1 MDCPGSMQMAGVV
14 MYLRA
19 PLMLLH
25 LVAWSGTGIIGS
37 LIYSRKCLSEVVD
50 MEPIRPDDDELRA
63 GTARAGEPKEKKAEP
78 ARQAKSADYRKDPH
92 QKPPGSPPSPPSGGG
107 SGKGGS
113 GKLVGLLV
121 VLLVVSVA
129 AGAGLVWQ
137 QSQRLAVLEEQVE
150 EADYWV
156 RQSKLTLA
164 RFEGDLTET
173 GESLEQRGS
182 TIDQRLTEQKDLIA
196 AANSEIRKL
205 WVIANERNKK
215 TLEEQAGQIAA
226 LKATADEQAGSLAG
240 LAEVQESVKSD
251 IGSLN
256 EAVSSLDGETDALA
270 GNDER
275 LRKQL
280 ETLVSE
286 VGGLEAGV
294 ERSLQR
300 LRQEQGLTI
309 DGMESRLSAL
319 ENAQENVSEAA
330 PRINR
335 AEARIASLEETIKSI
350 DASRAQLTSR
360 LVRLSEQVDALR

>member
-1 MDCPGSMQMAGVV
+1 
-14 MYLRA
+14 
-19 PLMLLH
+19 
-25 LVAWSGTGIIGS
+25 
-37 LIYSRKCLSEVVD
+37 

-63 GTARAGEPKEKKAEP
+63 GTAQAGKPEQKKPTPE
-78 ARQAKSADYRKDPH
+78 RQAKSADYRKGPGRA
-92 QKPPGSPPSPPSGGG
+92 QPRTPPPPPSGGG

-121 VLLVVSVA
+121 TLLVVSVA

-137 QSQRLAVLEEQVE
+137 QAQRLAVLEEQVE

-182 TIDQRLTEQKDLIA
+182 TIEQRLTEQKDLIEN
-196 AANSEIRKL
+196 ANSEIRKL

-215 TLEEQAGQIAA
+215 QLEEHAGQIAA
-226 LKATADEQAGSLAG
+226 LKATMDGQAGSLTG
-240 LAEVQESVKSD
+240 LAEAQEGIKSD
-251 IGSLN
+251 IGSLD
-256 EAVSSLDGETDALA
+256 EALRLLDGETDTLA
-270 GNDER
+270 ANDAR
-275 LRKQL
+275 LQKQL
-280 ETLVSE
+280 ATLVSE
-286 VGGLEAGV
+286 VDGLDVGI

-300 LRQEQGLTI
+300 FRQEQNLTI

-319 ENAQENVSEAA
+319 ENTQENLSEAA

>member
-1 MDCPGSMQMAGVV
+1 MAEVIRG
-14 MYLRA
+14 LR
-19 PLMLLH
+19 PRYPSLH

-37 LIYSRKCLSEVVD
+37 LVYSRPYLSEVVD

-63 GTARAGEPKEKKAEP
+63 GTARAGEPKEKKAESE
-78 ARQAKSADYRKDPH
+78 RQAKPADYRKEPDRKQP
-92 QKPPGSPPSPPSGGG
+92 KAPPPPSGGG
-107 SGKGGS
+107 SGKGSGKSGS

-156 RQSKLTLA
+156 RQSKLALA

-182 TIDQRLTEQKDLIA
+182 TIDQRLTEQKELIA
-196 AANSEIRKL
+196 TANSEIRKL
-205 WVIANERNKK
+205 WAIANERNKK
-215 TLEEQAGQIAA
+215 ALEEQASQIAA
-226 LKATADEQAGSLAG
+226 LKATTDDQASELTELTETQVGM
-240 LAEVQESVKSD
+240 KSD
-251 IGSLN
+251 IGSLD
-256 EAVSSLDGETDALA
+256 EAVSLLDGKTDTLA
-270 GNDER
+270 GNNES
-275 LRKQL
+275 LRTQL
-280 ETLVSE
+280 ESLVSE
-286 VGGLEAGV
+286 VEALDAGV

-300 LRQEQGLTI
+300 FRQEQGLTI

-319 ENAQENVSEAA
+319 ENAQGDVADA
-330 PRINR
+330 GPRINR